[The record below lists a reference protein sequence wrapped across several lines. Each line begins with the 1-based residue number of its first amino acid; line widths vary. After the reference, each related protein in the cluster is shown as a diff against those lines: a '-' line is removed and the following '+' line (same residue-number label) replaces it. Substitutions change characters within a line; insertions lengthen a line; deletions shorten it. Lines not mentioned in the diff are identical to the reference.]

1 VRRKE
6 GNYSVVLLSNSS
18 GFARASVFVLRI
30 AFWARLDGFIF
41 SFCTLMGCDKWV
53 LSERIISRS
62 AEQKIMKS
70 LDVPVRVY
78 VLVEIQPGKEKEFAD
93 EILSKGLILDS
104 RVERMDFVHGSF
116 DLVVVLN
123 GAMKDVDARVMAMRK
138 SPFVRR
144 TETLICFE
152 MFTWE
157 DLSGRL
163 NE

>member
-1 VRRKE
+1 MIQRR
-6 GNYSVVLLSNSS
+6 LL
-18 GFARASVFVLRI
+18 G
-30 AFWARLDGFIF
+30 
-41 SFCTLMGCDKWV
+41 
-53 LSERIISRS
+53 ERIISS
-62 AEQKIMKS
+62 SKEQSIMTTQ
-70 LDVPVRVY
+70 DAVVRVY

-93 EILSKGLILDS
+93 EVLSKGLILDS

-123 GAMKDVDARVMAMRK
+123 GSMKDVDARVMAMRK

-152 MFTWE
+152 MFAWE

-163 NE
+163 TE